1 MEREIHPWTESGIA
15 GFYLIEGFSR
25 YAVNEEGIVI
35 DLKRG
40 VEIPLYRDK
49 SGYKYNSVVADS
61 GKRVLY
67 QHYRLMMIAMS
78 DRPDNYRELVI
89 NHIDNIHG
97 NDSLSNMEWC
107 TTLENNHHAISIGAK
122 RLDFKVAPRKK
133 IKIFLVNSK
142 EEIEFS
148 SSRSAAEYLGI
159 SPRRLNRII
168 SLDQPFFRGEYLIK
182 LANDPTPWR
191 LISEDEPVYNETGRI
206 ILVKD
211 VFTGEITEWPS
222 MSQYA
227 NHIGLSK
234 DAIIWRLKDTKQ
246 RVYPEMKQYKYKG
259 DSSPWRELTEEEKV
273 GLVKHGNSNKIFVR
287 DLIAN
292 ETYEFNSQT
301 QMAKTLGVSV
311 PTVTLWLSK
320 NISDIKGDRYF
331 IHRGLSEPKW
341 RHVESIAK
349 ELAKNSRAKKVVVVT
364 DANGKENTFLSS
376 VDACI
381 AFNVGV
387 TTASWRLKSNGEKV
401 YPDGTRWRYLSSN

>member
-1 MEREIHPWTESGIA
+1 MEKTISPWTESSVA

-25 YAVNEEGIVI
+25 YAVNEEGKVL

-40 VEIPLYRDK
+40 VEIPVYRDK
-49 SGYKYNSVVADS
+49 KGYRYNSVVTDS

-89 NHIDNIHG
+89 NHKDNIHG
-97 NDSLSNMEWC
+97 HDELSNLEWC
-107 TTLENNHHAISIGAK
+107 TVLENNRHAISIGAK
-122 RLDFKVAPRKK
+122 RVDFTVAPRKK
-133 IKIFLVNSK
+133 VKVFLVNTK
-142 EEIEFS
+142 EELDFP
-148 SSRSAAEYLGI
+148 SARAASEYLGI
-159 SPRRLNRII
+159 SPKRLDRIL

-191 LISEDEPVYNETGRI
+191 VISDSEPVYNETGRI
-206 ILVKD
+206 ILVRD
-211 VFTGEITEWPS
+211 VFTGEVTEWLS

-234 DAIIWRLKDTKQ
+234 DAIAWRLKDTKQ

-259 DSSPWRELTEEEKV
+259 DNSPWRELTNEEKS
-273 GLVKHGNSNKIFVR
+273 GLVKHGQANKIFVR
-287 DLIAN
+287 DLNAN
-292 ETYEFNSQT
+292 ETFEFNSQT
-301 QMAKTLGVSV
+301 EMANVLGISI

-320 NISDIKGDRYF
+320 NISDIKGSRYL
-331 IHRGLSEPKW
+331 IHRGLTEPKW

-364 DANGKENTFLSS
+364 NRDGTESTFLSAAE
-376 VDACI
+376 ACRVYNI
-381 AFNVGV
+381 GT
-387 TTASWRLKSNGEKV
+387 TTANWRLKTNGEKV
-401 YPDGTRWRYLSSN
+401 YPDGTCWRYLSND